1 MAFPGEE
8 RLRQWGPHWGK
19 ARGDR
24 GLPLEGLGARD
35 GGLQWWLHG
44 EGADSG
50 GLDCGGGG
58 PAALDGGKRVGEH
71 QRMSRKLFAGFV
83 GREEGWR
90 RELRG
95 EQTTTAVMAG
105 GGRPLGQ
112 GARLGALL
120 GARRGRG
127 RRKCEHPTR
136 GEGSGRFQGET
147 RVRRSRTGRHG
158 VAVAVR
164 RHSSAC
170 AHGNGDA
177 WRSREATGEAG
188 TGRDE
193 GAARGRWPRRRAP
206 KQGREREMRE

>member
-1 MAFPGEE
+1 LIGAG
-8 RLRQWGPHWGK
+8 
-19 ARGDR
+19 GDR
-24 GLPLEGLGARD
+24 KGLLRGAVAPTVAVGGGC
-35 GGLQWWLHG
+35 GGL
-44 EGADSG
+44 
-50 GLDCGGGG
+50 
-58 PAALDGGKRVGEH
+58 AALDGGKRAGEH
-71 QRMSRKLFAGFV
+71 RWRPRKLATGSF

-112 GARLGALL
+112 EARLGALL

-188 TGRDE
+188 TGRGE
-193 GAARGRWPRRRAP
+193 GAARGRRPRRRAP

>member
-8 RLRQWGPHWGK
+8 RLRRWGPHWGK

-50 GLDCGGGG
+50 GLDRGGGG

-71 QRMSRKLFAGFV
+71 RWRPRKLATGSF

-112 GARLGALL
+112 GARALL

-127 RRKCEHPTR
+127 RRNRGKGGER
-136 GEGSGRFQGET
+136 GEIQGGQ
-147 RVRRSRTGRHG
+147 S
-158 VAVAVR
+158 AMA
-164 RHSSAC
+164 SSALLPGPNC
-170 AHGNGDA
+170 FWAI
-177 WRSREATGEAG
+177 
-188 TGRDE
+188 
-193 GAARGRWPRRRAP
+193 
-206 KQGREREMRE
+206 Q

>member
-8 RLRQWGPHWGK
+8 RLRRWGPHWGK

-50 GLDCGGGG
+50 GLDRGGGG

-71 QRMSRKLFAGFV
+71 RWRPRKLATGSF

-95 EQTTTAVMAG
+95 EQTHDG
-105 GGRPLGQ
+105 GNGR
-112 GARLGALL
+112 
-120 GARRGRG
+120 RRSASGTGGSAWGSSGRKEGKREKEVRASDAGRG
-127 RRKCEHPTR
+127 
-136 GEGSGRFQGET
+136 
-147 RVRRSRTGRHG
+147 VW
-158 VAVAVR
+158 AI
-164 RHSSAC
+164 
-170 AHGNGDA
+170 
-177 WRSREATGEAG
+177 
-188 TGRDE
+188 
-193 GAARGRWPRRRAP
+193 PR
-206 KQGREREMRE
+206 

>member
-8 RLRQWGPHWGK
+8 RLRRWGPHWGK

-50 GLDCGGGG
+50 GLDRGGGG

-71 QRMSRKLFAGFV
+71 RWRPKKLATGSF

-112 GARLGALL
+112 GARLGLFWAQ
-120 GARRGRG
+120 GG
-127 RRKCEHPTR
+127 EE
-136 GEGSGRFQGET
+136 GEGSASIRRGE
-147 RVRRSRTGRHG
+147 RGLGDSKVRGG
-158 VAVAVR
+158 
-164 RHSSAC
+164 
-170 AHGNGDA
+170 
-177 WRSREATGEAG
+177 
-188 TGRDE
+188 
-193 GAARGRWPRRRAP
+193 
-206 KQGREREMRE
+206 

>member
-1 MAFPGEE
+1 MVAP
-8 RLRQWGPHWGK
+8 RR
-19 ARGDR
+19 
-24 GLPLEGLGARD
+24 
-35 GGLQWWLHG
+35 
-44 EGADSG
+44 
-50 GLDCGGGG
+50 GGGQRGSG
-58 PAALDGGKRVGEH
+58 PRRRRSEALDGSKRVGEH
-71 QRMSRKLFAGFV
+71 RWRPRKLATGSF

-158 VAVAVR
+158 VAVAV
-164 RHSSAC
+164 SA
-170 AHGNGDA
+170 AILVERAGDDDA
-177 WRSREATGEAG
+177 WRGPAASGESRTGKG
-188 TGRDE
+188 W
-193 GAARGRWPRRRAP
+193 GAV
-206 KQGREREMRE
+206 RERPMADGLGVRPTQNREGEREERERFEWFQI